1 MKAINVDEWFKG
13 RNDLEEIGD
22 GVIEQLAK
30 NLARLQDVD
39 IAMTPLV
46 DLLTGYTRY
55 RILQSK
61 IDKANELLEEILVVS
76 DWEHKGRFRPVKG
89 TTTQDVYKTIVK
101 LNELLETPRKINY
114 ELLKENK

>member
-13 RNDLEEIGD
+13 RDDLEEIGD

-61 IDKANELLEEILVVS
+61 IDKINEYVDKIY
-76 DWEHKGRFRPVKG
+76 
-89 TTTQDVYKTIVK
+89 DVMDYKDYPPYLDDIYYT
-101 LNELLETPRKINY
+101 LHPE
-114 ELLKENK
+114 LKEDK